1 MAGLVPAIHMDPR
14 DKPGGD
20 ENWSD
25 QMYLKMTRRALPL
38 AAAAMLALSLPAYAA
53 ETDAPQQV
61 AAAQAP
67 TVTIDNFAFAPAL
80 TMIAPGTKVTWT
92 NKDEEPHTVTSA
104 DGGKTFKSEA
114 LDTGDS
120 FSFTFDKPGTYKYF
134 CSIHPHM
141 VATIVV
147 K

>member
-1 MAGLVPAIHMDPR
+1 MHT
-14 DKPGGD
+14 
-20 ENWSD
+20 
-25 QMYLKMTRRALPL
+25 KMTRRALPL
-38 AAAAMLALSLPAYAA
+38 AAAGLLGLSFPTYAA
-53 ETDAPQQV
+53 DADAPKQV

-67 TVTIDNFAFAPAL
+67 AVTIDNFAFAPAL
-80 TMIAPGTKVTWT
+80 VMVAPGTKITWT

-104 DGGKTFKSEA
+104 DGGKTFKSDA
-114 LDTGDS
+114 LDTDDK

-141 VATIVV
+141 VGTIVV